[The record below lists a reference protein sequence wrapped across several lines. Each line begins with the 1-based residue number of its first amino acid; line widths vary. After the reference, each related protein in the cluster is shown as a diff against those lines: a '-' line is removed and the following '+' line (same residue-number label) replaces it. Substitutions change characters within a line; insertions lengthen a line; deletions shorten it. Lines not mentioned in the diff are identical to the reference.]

1 MTIFNPEHD
10 LCMANGDAN
19 FVPPASALKFA
30 ADCASL
36 VSWIEDVPDGEIVPW
51 GWDAVL
57 KRRLQKSGATDDK
70 LPSDDAINNIRSL
83 SHRRV
88 AAEANAYI
96 NSHIASD
103 VLRPD
108 SEIVELCSVDDV
120 QAAVESFG
128 DAVAKSPWSGSGKG
142 LRWLRAGEL
151 SASDLGWCRKVIERQ
166 GSVMLEKR
174 HRIVQDFAML
184 FSVSADSVRLEGYSM
199 FFNDNGIYKGNI
211 LASDDFIFSYL
222 TDKYIDGGL
231 LLQVREQLKKF
242 LAQKFV
248 GKYAGYL
255 GVDMFIYADSTAE
268 GQISVGSARSGFCKT
283 SEPSSASVSHSA
295 DSHSET
301 EAKSGRADNQGER
314 PHADK
319 RSETEAKSGE
329 PKLKYCL
336 APCVE
341 INVRMTM
348 GLLARRLFDNHLAVN
363 ERLGG
368 LCLIPP
374 TGIRSGIP
382 SVTSSESCPLKST
395 SSDTIDGQYV
405 MATEYSPRPGEL
417 YDRFVKNGEGR
428 YLLLTEI
435 TPETEYAVVVSAAE

>member
-57 KRRLQKSGATDDK
+57 KRRLQKSGVPDDK

-88 AAEANAYI
+88 SAEANAYI

-103 VLRPD
+103 ALRPD

-120 QAAVESFG
+120 QTAVERFG

-151 SASDLGWCRKVIERQ
+151 SASDLGWCRKVIERL

-174 HRIVQDFAML
+174 RRIVQDFAML
-184 FSVSADSVRLEGYSM
+184 FSVSADSVRFEGYSM

-268 GQISVGSARSGFCKT
+268 GQISVRSDRSGFCET
-283 SEPSSASVSHSA
+283 SESSSASASHSA
-295 DSHSET
+295 DGYSET
-301 EAKSGRADNQGER
+301 EAKSD
-314 PHADK
+314 D
-319 RSETEAKSGE
+319 

-363 ERLGG
+363 ERLVG

-395 SSDTIDGQYV
+395 STDTIDGQYV
-405 MATEYSPRPGEL
+405 MATEYFPRPGEL

>member
-30 ADCASL
+30 ANCASL
-36 VSWIEDVPDGEIVPW
+36 VSWVEDVPDGEIVPW

-57 KRRLQKSGATDDK
+57 KRRLQKSGVLDDK

-103 VLRPD
+103 ALRPD

-174 HRIVQDFAML
+174 RRIVQDFAML
-184 FSVSADSVRLEGYSM
+184 FSVSADSVRFEGYSM

-222 TDKYIDGGL
+222 TDKYIDGGF

-255 GVDMFIYADSTAE
+255 GVDMFIYADATAE
-268 GQISVGSARSGFCKT
+268 GQISVGSDRSGFCET
-283 SEPSSASVSHSA
+283 SESSSASVSHSA

-301 EAKSGRADNQGER
+301 EAESD
-314 PHADK
+314 
-319 RSETEAKSGE
+319 E

-374 TGIRSGIP
+374 TGIWSGILFAAG
-382 SVTSSESCPLKST
+382 SESCPLKST

>member
-30 ADCASL
+30 VDCASL
-36 VSWIEDVPDGEIVPW
+36 VSWIDDVSDGEIVPW

-57 KRRLQKSGATDDK
+57 KRRLQKSGVPDDK

-96 NSHIASD
+96 NGHIASD
-103 VLRPD
+103 ALRPD

-184 FSVSADSVRLEGYSM
+184 FSVSADSVRFEGYSM

-268 GQISVGSARSGFCKT
+268 GQISVGSDRSGFCET
-283 SEPSSASVSHSA
+283 SESSSASVSHNA

-301 EAKSGRADNQGER
+301 EAESD
-314 PHADK
+314 
-319 RSETEAKSGE
+319 E
-329 PKLKYCL
+329 PKSKYCL

-348 GLLARRLFDNHLAVN
+348 GLLARRLFDNHLAIN